1 VITLLLFSW
10 ENNTL
15 VFGDEYRTQNL
26 GTLCMLGAILV
37 YVVQAERGERSKWT
51 STAALIFL
59 LALSTTSFVSAV
71 FALWFFG
78 ATIVVDLCSKV
89 AETLQNFGQFL
100 IMNVFVI
107 GYLSIFP
114 CQRTRSSLHS

>member
-15 VFGDEYRTQNL
+15 VFGDEYRTR
-26 GTLCMLGAILV
+26 TWDAMHAGAILV

-78 ATIVVDLCSKV
+78 ATIVVDYAAKSQRP
-89 AETLQNFGQFL
+89 LQN
-100 IMNVFVI
+100 
-107 GYLSIFP
+107 SA
-114 CQRTRSSLHS
+114 SS